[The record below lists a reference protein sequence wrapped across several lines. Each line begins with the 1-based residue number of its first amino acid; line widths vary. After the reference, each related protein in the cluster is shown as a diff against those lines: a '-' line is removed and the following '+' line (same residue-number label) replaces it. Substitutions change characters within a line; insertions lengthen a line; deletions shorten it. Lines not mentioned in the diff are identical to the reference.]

1 MTTVIKRGGSR
12 QKFMPSKIKKAIASA
27 LRSAKVPKKKADVIV
42 AQVGGSVIALFKK
55 RKLVKATE
63 IGKAVGTRL
72 ATKSKAAAAK
82 WRGQEKKKA
91 QKEKKKTTKK
101 KVVSP
106 KRKRRTAKKRTTK
119 KRVVRRKR
127 RK

>member
-12 QKFMPSKIKKAIASA
+12 QKFSPSKIKKAIASA

-82 WRGQEKKKA
+82 WRRQEKIKTQKA
-91 QKEKKKTTKK
+91 TKKKTAKK
-101 KVVSP
+101 KVAP
-106 KRKRRTAKKRTTK
+106 KRKRRTAKKTTK